1 MLWKQKHA
9 KFAPLPL
16 CVPRFTSRSCRDFRS
31 IILWI
36 RSTLSYTT
44 RLNTLNQELVFIS
57 LTVSDKLGRYT
68 CTRHRRTR
76 FRLSELSHNVW
87 IKLIQSNTHRSAQRR
102 IRAVIGWIQ
111 NRASLID
118 SRQSFLLVT
127 SRFCVCL
134 VYYVIAKWDGFE
146 RETRVRL
153 LMWFRPYLKK

>member
-76 FRLSELSHNVW
+76 FRLSELSHNGMSESNWFNPTHTGQHSAVFGPWLVEFKIVPHWLTAVKAFCWWRHAFVCVW
-87 IKLIQSNTHRSAQRR
+87 CTTSSRN
-102 IRAVIGWIQ
+102 VIVG
-111 NRASLID
+111 R
-118 SRQSFLLVT
+118 
-127 SRFCVCL
+127 
-134 VYYVIAKWDGFE
+134 E
-146 RETRVRL
+146 RLE
-153 LMWFRPYLKK
+153 